1 MRRYPHNLADF
12 AFDLFVGKPALVVEH
27 HGYFRQGYE
36 KIREFTTQ
44 LNSLSPKLRWMGLG
58 ELVRHTYLQRSVSP
72 DTVECRIFANRQI
85 LDNPAP
91 RGKSFIIYK
100 PEGNEIPIGEVAVNG
115 KQHPYFA
122 EHDHMRLC
130 VDVPASSET
139 EVTIKYAPTAQYA
152 SNSEGQSFRQQAQ
165 VYLRRYLS
173 TVRDNYLSKHDKLS
187 FAGVPTEGRK
197 AFRLM
202 SASTQETLCQPVVGT
217 VHTNSLSCEFGF
229 SEPTHLCSLQR
240 GTVRH

>member
-1 MRRYPHNLADF
+1 MRRYPRNLADF

-122 EHDHMRLC
+122 ERDHMRLC
-130 VDVPASSET
+130 VDVPASSAM
-139 EVTIKYAPTAQYA
+139 EVTINYAPTAQYA

-173 TVRDNYLSKHDKLS
+173 TVRDNYLSKHDKLLS
-187 FAGVPTEGRK
+187 LAYRLKEGR
-197 AFRLM
+197 L
-202 SASTQETLCQPVVGT
+202 
-217 VHTNSLSCEFGF
+217 FG
-229 SEPTHLCSLQR
+229 
-240 GTVRH
+240 